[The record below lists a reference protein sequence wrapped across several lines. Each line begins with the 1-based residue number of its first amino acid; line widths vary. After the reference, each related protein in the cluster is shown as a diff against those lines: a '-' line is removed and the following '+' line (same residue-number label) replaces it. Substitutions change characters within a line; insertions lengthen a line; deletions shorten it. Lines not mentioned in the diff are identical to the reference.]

1 MADRVKRVKIFSTE
15 TIPSCYHVGSYKG
28 FVRLNKTSYGS
39 DEPLNVQ
46 DQLED
51 ELKTKEWRPKKYY
64 FSRHVYNRWMGG
76 GSPVRNQNMFMY

>member
-51 ELKTKEWRPKKYY
+51 ELKTKEWRQKKTTIYADM
-64 FSRHVYNRWMGG
+64 STIGGG